1 MNRYISKSKQYSEKV
16 MLEEQ
21 MNEDLKP
28 WYRQFWA
35 WFILSPLITVV
46 IVSSITVTL
55 AVINADDRVVDNYYK
70 EGRAINMRLDQ
81 DLLAISLGITARL
94 RFDKL
99 SGDLILILNSKA
111 DALPKFLL
119 LELSHPAH
127 SERDHKLLLT
137 RTAANQYNTELS
149 DELLDSRWYL
159 RLLPL
164 ESLEDSD
171 RANIVEQTKSSVT
184 QTLDNTQQVWRLRGE
199 IDFAK
204 TQAVF
209 LQPDG

>member
-1 MNRYISKSKQYSEKV
+1 
-16 MLEEQ
+16 
-21 MNEDLKP
+21 
-28 WYRQFWA
+28 
-35 WFILSPLITVV
+35 
-46 IVSSITVTL
+46 
-55 AVINADDRVVDNYYK
+55 
-70 EGRAINMRLDQ
+70 MRLDQ

-164 ESLEDSD
+164 ERVEDSD

>member
-1 MNRYISKSKQYSEKV
+1 
-16 MLEEQ
+16 MLEKHID
-21 MNEDLKP
+21 EDLKP

-35 WFILSPLITVV
+35 WFILSPLIAVV
-46 IVSSITVTL
+46 VVSSITVTI

-94 RFDKL
+94 KFDTL
-99 SGDLILILNSKA
+99 SGDLVLLLNTTA
-111 DALPKFLL
+111 EALPNFLL

-137 RTAANQYNTELS
+137 RIAGNQYNTELS
-149 DELLDSRWYL
+149 NNLLNSRWYL
-159 RLLPL
+159 RLLPV
-164 ESLEDSD
+164 ENLEDSD
-171 RANIVEQTKSSVT
+171 RANILEQTKSVVT
-184 QTLDNTQQVWRLRGE
+184 QTLDNTKQVWRLRGE

-204 TQAVF
+204 VQTVF
-209 LQPDG
+209 LQPDS

>member
-1 MNRYISKSKQYSEKV
+1 
-16 MLEEQ
+16 MLEDHTE
-21 MNEDLKP
+21 EDQKP

-35 WFILSPLITVV
+35 WFILSPLIAVV
-46 IVSSITVTL
+46 VVSSITVSI

-81 DLLAISLGITARL
+81 DLLAISLGIKARL
-94 RFDKL
+94 TFDTL
-99 SGDLILILNSKA
+99 SDDLILILNSKSE
-111 DALPKFLL
+111 DLPEFLL

-149 DELLDSRWYL
+149 DEVLNSRWYL
-159 RLLPL
+159 RLLPI

-171 RANIVEQTKSSVT
+171 RAHIVEQTKSFVT
-184 QTLDNTQQVWRLRGE
+184 QTLDNTKQVWRLRGE

-204 TQAVF
+204 TQTVF

>member
-1 MNRYISKSKQYSEKV
+1 

-21 MNEDLKP
+21 IDEDLKP

-46 IVSSITVTL
+46 VVSSITVTL

-94 RFDKL
+94 RFDTL
-99 SGDLILILNSKA
+99 SGDLVLVLNSNAK
-111 DALPKFLL
+111 ALPQFLL
-119 LELSHPAH
+119 LELSHPAY

-137 RTAANQYNTELS
+137 RTGGNQYNTELS
-149 DELLDSRWYL
+149 NTLLDSRWYL
-159 RLLPL
+159 RLLPI
-164 ESLEDSD
+164 ESLENSD
-171 RANIVEQTKSSVT
+171 RANIVEQTKSSVN

-199 IDFAK
+199 IDFAE
-204 TQAVF
+204 TQVVF
-209 LQPDG
+209 LQPDA